1 MPPREATAVVV
12 FDLDGTILEVNSF
25 PQWVRFLIAG
35 GLPELGAR
43 RRMVLSLRTMSQLL
57 QRKLLRSSHEDF
69 QWRLQRLWQS
79 ACRARPCVSLEG
91 FEAALLRHV
100 RPNLA
105 TTLELVAES
114 QIDAVLA
121 TAAAE
126 DYATG
131 LGRRLG
137 FRHVLATR
145 SGRRG
150 GAPANSGERKRQEVL
165 ALLRGLG
172 WHERPIILFTD
183 HVDDLPL
190 IRDSSVVYWC
200 GPAAALDPVAAGAIN
215 ARFVFC
221 GKLDDEALALQLLQ
235 MCQPERLR
243 ASAVS

>member
-1 MPPREATAVVV
+1 MPRLDVTAVVV

-25 PQWVRFLIAG
+25 PYWVRFLIAG
-35 GLPELGAR
+35 RLPELGAAR
-43 RRMVLSLRTMSQLL
+43 RTMLSLRTMSQLL
-57 QRKLLRSSHEDF
+57 RRKLLRSSHEDF

-79 ACRARPCVSLEG
+79 ACRARPRASLGG

-105 TTLELVAES
+105 TALRLVAER

-126 DYATG
+126 DYAAG

-145 SGRRG
+145 SGRSRG
-150 GAPANSGERKRQEVL
+150 ASANSGERKCQEVL
-165 ALLRGLG
+165 AFLRARG
-172 WHERPIILFTD
+172 WYERPIILFTD

-190 IRDSSVVYWC
+190 IGASSVVYWC
-200 GPAAALDPVAAGAIN
+200 GPTAALDRVTAGARH
-215 ARFVFC
+215 ARFVLC
-221 GKLDDEALALQLLQ
+221 CDLGDDAVASHLLQ
-235 MCQPERLR
+235 ACQTDRLR
-243 ASAVS
+243 ASVAS